1 MGLRRLGEHLR
12 HDHCTRPPLSQGE
25 PPPSR
30 GGPPPLFLCQASA
43 VLGRASAIS
52 ERASAVLGTASA
64 IIPSSFLFEGELA
77 HTPYGLPQ
85 QYASMFISSP
95 ATWISGSGTTSSCRY
110 LLVWLYL
117 PRHLTVAIIYL
128 AVVPIFFSPVAHKIT
143 SIQCQYNSQT
153 ISTETDFIDANHFF
167 TDPSYMEQTT
177 IEIN

>member
-1 MGLRRLGEHLR
+1 MWKLRSRC
-12 HDHCTRPPLSQGE
+12 CTSSLIYVYIFVFYYTKDSLVVIMA
-25 PPPSR
+25 SR
-30 GGPPPLFLCQASA
+30 AW
-43 VLGRASAIS
+43 
-52 ERASAVLGTASA
+52 TAETVHAADRVWTVDTRFVIHS
-64 IIPSSFLFEGELA
+64 
-77 HTPYGLPQ
+77 
-85 QYASMFISSP
+85 YASMFISSP

-128 AVVPIFFSPVAHKIT
+128 AVVPIFFSPMAHKIT

>member
-1 MGLRRLGEHLR
+1 VEIEITLLYLQLDWCVYICILLHKDTVVVIMASRAWTAETVHAADRVWTV
-12 HDHCTRPPLSQGE
+12 DTRFVIHS
-25 PPPSR
+25 
-30 GGPPPLFLCQASA
+30 
-43 VLGRASAIS
+43 
-52 ERASAVLGTASA
+52 
-64 IIPSSFLFEGELA
+64 
-77 HTPYGLPQ
+77 
-85 QYASMFISSP
+85 YASMFISSP

-128 AVVPIFFSPVAHKIT
+128 AVVPIFFSPMAHKIT